1 VTTPQPLRAPRLLA
15 GAHLGQAVV
24 LLAQPP
30 GVLRRITGDH
40 GVPPAWIVRVLGAR
54 ILIQAVPEAV
64 SPTPNVLRL
73 GVVVDLAHAA
83 SMLAAARVWPRYR
96 RAAMVSAG
104 SAGAS
109 AVASALLIRA
119 RR

>member
-1 VTTPQPLRAPRLLA
+1 VTTTQPLRGARLLA
-15 GAHLGQAVV
+15 GTHLGQAVV

-30 GVLRRITGDH
+30 DVLRRITGDD

-54 ILIQAVPEAV
+54 ILIQAVPEAI
-64 SPTPNVLRL
+64 SPSPNVLRL
-73 GVVVDLAHAA
+73 GVVVDLVHAA

-96 RAAMVSAG
+96 RAALASSG

-109 AVASALLIRA
+109 AVALIVRG